1 VPNLTLADIA
11 RQAGVSPA
19 TVSRVLNDH
28 PNVRDVIRK
37 RVKDVIQSTG
47 YRPHAA
53 ARTLASQRSWMLG
66 LVLPRSVNSFFTDP
80 YFPRLTQ
87 GIAQACNQNNYML
100 ALFLVGTAE
109 DEEKVYSRVSRN
121 GLLDGILVQ
130 SGEMDDLLIEKLAK
144 TNVPM
149 VILGRPPYDV
159 DASYIDVDNVN
170 AACNAVSHLIR
181 IGYKRIGTI
190 TGPQNA
196 TVGIDRKKG
205 YLKALTERGLDVDTS
220 LIIEGDF
227 TETGGYYAMQRLLT
241 ANPDAVFAASDMMAV
256 GAIRAANQAGL
267 NVPDDIAFIGF
278 DDLPLATLTQLQLT
292 TMRQPVYQ
300 FGIQAIEILIDMI
313 ENGITP
319 ARHVIMDTE
328 LIIRDSCGAS
338 HKEQG

>member
-1 VPNLTLADIA
+1 LRN
-11 RQAGVSPA
+11 SPKQ
-19 TVSRVLNDH
+19 TSRW
-28 PNVRDVIRK
+28 
-37 RVKDVIQSTG
+37 
-47 YRPHAA
+47 Y
-53 ARTLASQRSWMLG
+53 
-66 LVLPRSVNSFFTDP
+66 
-80 YFPRLTQ
+80 
-87 GIAQACNQNNYML
+87 
-100 ALFLVGTAE
+100 
-109 DEEKVYSRVSRN
+109 
-121 GLLDGILVQ
+121 
-130 SGEMDDLLIEKLAK
+130 
-144 TNVPM
+144 
-149 VILGRPPYDV
+149 
-159 DASYIDVDNVN
+159 NVN

-205 YLKALTERGLDVDTS
+205 YLKALTERGLEVDTS

-227 TETGGYYAMQRLLT
+227 TEAGGYYAMQRLLT
-241 ANPDAVFAASDMMAV
+241 TQPDAVFAASDIMAI

-300 FGIQAIEILIDMI
+300 SGVQAIEILIDMI
-313 ENGITP
+313 ENGVTP

-328 LIIRDSCGAS
+328 LIIRDTCGAS